1 MRILI
6 YTDPHFCATSSI
18 VRTRG
23 EKYTTRLEN
32 EIKSIDWA
40 EKLAMDTKC
49 DAIFCLGDFFDKSE
63 LSAEELTALGDIKWA
78 NIQHY
83 FIVGNHEMGS
93 SNLSNSSAH
102 ILNLKADIEV
112 IDKETRFD
120 IESKLGLI
128 SLQLIPYVLESDR
141 KPFAEYVK
149 TANPEGKKYDK
160 VIVFSHNDLKGI
172 RYGTLESRQGFDVAE
187 IEKYCDLFINGHLH
201 NGSYINNNPNMINL
215 GNLTGQNFS
224 EDATKY
230 SHCAAVLDTDTFE
243 VFMVENPFALNFYK
257 FDVSSDT
264 YPAVKQNA
272 VVSISCPQK
281 YISTIR
287 EKVQSDPNIL
297 CSRII
302 MIPETTDVENVE
314 ISDLANIDHIEQ
326 FKSYILQTLGT
337 NPDVIEELEE
347 ISK

>member
-6 YTDPHFCATSSI
+6 YTDPHVCATSSI

-49 DAIFCLGDFFDKSE
+49 DAVFCLGDFFDKSE

-78 NIQHY
+78 NVQHY

-112 IDKETRFD
+112 IDRETRFD

-141 KPFAEYVK
+141 KPFVEYVK

-160 VIVFSHNDLKGI
+160 IIVFSHNDLKGI
-172 RYGTLESRQGFDVAE
+172 RYGTLESRQGFDVTE
-187 IEKYCDLFINGHLH
+187 IEKCCDLFINGHLH
-201 NGSYINNNPNMINL
+201 NGSYINNNPNMMNNPLINML
-215 GNLTGQNFS
+215 MGNMNGNNNVNPLMNMFQNMNGGNNMNPLMSLFQNMNMNQNTNENMMNNMNQNMMNQNMTNEGMNNMNTQNF
-224 EDATKY
+224 KR
-230 SHCAAVLDTDTFE
+230 H
-243 VFMVENPFALNFYK
+243 
-257 FDVSSDT
+257 
-264 YPAVKQNA
+264 
-272 VVSISCPQK
+272 
-281 YISTIR
+281 R
-287 EKVQSDPNIL
+287 
-297 CSRII
+297 R
-302 MIPETTDVENVE
+302 
-314 ISDLANIDHIEQ
+314 HHH
-326 FKSYILQTLGT
+326 
-337 NPDVIEELEE
+337 
-347 ISK
+347 